1 MNRLFAG
8 PLTALTALVLV
19 GIPGMA
25 SAQSYPTPVHGQP
38 EYGQGS
44 QVDYARVIRVDPVL
58 DGYATSSTQRCY
70 ERPTYV
76 NGGDDDYEDGYYR
89 RDDGYYDQSGNYRR
103 DDGYYDQY
111 GNYRRNS
118 SGTETGRTVATG
130 IGGIVGAVVGS
141 QFGGGSA
148 RYATSAIGSLVG
160 GITGHQI
167 YEYSKRSVDRVGAV
181 RVCDPAPVSN
191 VPAGNGYYS
200 GDRRAYDVTYEYAG
214 RTYVTRTN
222 YHPGDRIRVRVDVRP
237 E

>member
-1 MNRLFAG
+1 MNRLPAG
-8 PLTALTALVLV
+8 PLTALTVLVLV
-19 GIPGMA
+19 GMPGVA
-25 SAQSYPTPVHGQP
+25 SAQSYPTPVHDQP
-38 EYGQGS
+38 EYDQGS

-70 ERPTYV
+70 ERSTYV
-76 NGGDDDYEDGYYR
+76 TGGNDGYEDGH
-89 RDDGYYDQSGNYRR
+89 YRR

-111 GNYRRNS
+111 GNYRRNP
-118 SGTETGRTVATG
+118 SGTETGRAVATG

-148 RYATSAIGSLVG
+148 RYATSAVGSLVG

-167 YEYSKRSVDRVGAV
+167 YEHSKRSDDRVGAV
-181 RVCDPAPVSN
+181 RVCDPVPVGN
-191 VPAGNGYYS
+191 VPAGNGDYS

-214 RTYVTRTN
+214 RTYVTRTH

>member
-1 MNRLFAG
+1 MNRLLAG
-8 PLTALTALVLV
+8 PLTALTALVLAAL
-19 GIPGMA
+19 PDMA
-25 SAQSYPTPVHGQP
+25 GAQPYPTPVQGQP

-76 NGGDDDYEDGYYR
+76 NGDDGYEDGYYR
-89 RDDGYYDQSGNYRR
+89 RDDGYYDQ
-103 DDGYYDQY
+103 Y
-111 GNYRRNS
+111 GNYRSGNS
-118 SGTETGRTVATG
+118 SGSETGRTMATG
-130 IGGIVGAVVGS
+130 IGALVGAAVGS

-167 YEYSKRSVDRVGAV
+167 YEYSKRSDDRVGAV
-181 RVCDPAPVSN
+181 RVCDPVPVGQ
-191 VPAGNGYYS
+191 VPAGNGYS

>member
-1 MNRLFAG
+1 MNCLSVSR
-8 PLTALTALVLV
+8 ALALSVLVLAGASGPV
-19 GIPGMA
+19 LAQDYPGDTVY
-25 SAQSYPTPVHGQP
+25 SQP
-38 EYGQGS
+38 AYGQTS
-44 QVDYARVIRVDPVL
+44 QSDYARVIRVDPVL

-76 NGGDDDYEDGYYR
+76 NGGNDGYEDGY
-89 RDDGYYDQSGNYRR
+89 YRR

-111 GNYRRNS
+111 GNYRRNT
-118 SGTETGRTVATG
+118 SGTETGRTMATA

-141 QFGGGSA
+141 QVGGGSA

-160 GITGHQI
+160 GLAGRQI
-167 YEYSKRSVDRVGAV
+167 YEQSKRSEDRVGAV
-181 RVCDPAPVSN
+181 RVCDPVPVGS
-191 VPAGNGYYS
+191 VSTGNGNYS

>member
-1 MNRLFAG
+1 MNCLSVSR
-8 PLTALTALVLV
+8 ALALSVLVLA
-19 GIPGMA
+19 GA
-25 SAQSYPTPVHGQP
+25 SAPVLAQDYPGDTVYSQPANGQTSQS
-38 EYGQGS
+38 
-44 QVDYARVIRVDPVL
+44 DYARVIRVDPVL

-76 NGGDDDYEDGYYR
+76 NGGNDGYEDGYYR
-89 RDDGYYDQSGNYRR
+89 RDN
-103 DDGYYDQY
+103 GYYDQY
-111 GNYRRNS
+111 GNYRRNT
-118 SGTETGRTVATG
+118 SGTETGRTMATA

-141 QFGGGSA
+141 QVGGGSA

-160 GITGHQI
+160 GLAGRQI
-167 YEYSKRSVDRVGAV
+167 YEQSKRSEDRVGAV
-181 RVCDPAPVSN
+181 RVCDP
-191 VPAGNGYYS
+191 VPAGSVTTGNGDYS